1 MADAHWSQ
9 IGETTKSVWK
19 FRFMLWT
26 AIHMPQKAVEIIAAV
41 IVFWDR
47 IRDLLERCPKP
58 SLHNKEYDDYADME

>member
-1 MADAHWSQ
+1 MKRSMKWIISIVA
-9 IGETTKSVWK
+9 
-19 FRFMLWT
+19 
-26 AIHMPQKAVEIIAAV
+26 AVAAVVAAVAAV

>member
-1 MADAHWSQ
+1 MKRSMKWIISIVA
-9 IGETTKSVWK
+9 
-19 FRFMLWT
+19 
-26 AIHMPQKAVEIIAAV
+26 AVAAVGAAV